1 MSRSAWDDFG
11 PPEGPG
17 GDRPPEGEPH
27 PSRHSGDE
35 LAQDLDHWI
44 ETFEEHMDSSIEEG
58 WVHLRVELGELL
70 NLLALM
76 QAASNVLRA
85 RADEDTDDE
94 REQEG

>member
-11 PPEGPG
+11 PPEDSG
-17 GDRPPEGEPH
+17 GEPSPRGEPP

-44 ETFEEHMDSSIEEG
+44 ETFEAHMDSSIEEG
-58 WVHLRVELGELL
+58 CVHLRVELGELL

-85 RADEDTDDE
+85 RADEETDDDAESE
-94 REQEG
+94 R